1 MNAIGADNQI
11 SFVRLSIRCRDF
23 ALLAVNFR
31 DFSRRNDL
39 CWFTRL
45 RCVCRIIEEGVVK
58 IDSVLKEPRGAKCF
72 LGVKRCLETDGT
84 CIALQIRLSVVIA
97 NSRSA
102 IRTATSRISRQTVAL
117 AFFLTS
123 SPHFCTILVIW

>member
-11 SFVRLSIRCRDF
+11 GFIRLAVRCRDF

-45 RCVCRIIEEGVVK
+45 RCVGRIVEEGVVK
-58 IDSVLKEPRGAKCF
+58 IDSVLEEPRCAKGF
-72 LGVKRCLETDGT
+72 LGVKRCLETNCT
-84 CIALQIRLSVVIA
+84 R
-97 NSRSA
+97 
-102 IRTATSRISRQTVAL
+102 VAL
-117 AFFLTS
+117 
-123 SPHFCTILVIW
+123 